1 MKEQHQVKE
10 YNIDLQRLFV
20 EFLAQDKDLFAR
32 VNGIIDPLYFDR
44 ELRKG
49 VEFIQEHASGYS
61 ALPTLVQI
69 EKVTGLELQE
79 LKDVDDRHQKWF
91 IDEFETF
98 CKHKALEGAIL
109 ESADLLERGE
119 YGPVERKIKE
129 AVQIGL
135 AKHMGT
141 DYWENPAERI
151 ERVRNQRGGT
161 STGWKEI
168 DNKLYGGFNR
178 GELNI
183 FAAPSGG
190 GKSLFLQNLALNW
203 SIAGLNVVYITLE
216 LSEELSSMRLDSMIT
231 GMNTREVFKNKDDVD
246 LKVRMQ
252 AKNAGKLQIVQLP
265 NGITINNITSYMR
278 EYEVKNDVKIDAVC
292 IDYLDLM
299 MPAQSKVNPSDLY
312 IKDKFVSEEMRNF
325 AVEHDIL
332 FATASQLN
340 RSAVEEVEFDHSH
353 IAGGLSK
360 VQTADNVIGIFTS
373 QAMRERGRYQVQFMK
388 TRSSSGVGSKV
399 DLKFDIA
406 GLRITDLD
414 DDDEGTTM
422 HQPSAMFEKIKAQ
435 NKTSHQEKNI
445 AENSIVES
453 TIEGHDRL
461 RSMLKRSNS

>member
-1 MKEQHQVKE
+1 MNEQVKE
-10 YNIDLQRLFV
+10 YNVDLQRLFV

-44 ELRKG
+44 ELRKA
-49 VEFIQEHASGYS
+49 VEFIQEHAAGYS
-61 ALPTLVQI
+61 ALPTLEQI
-69 EKVTGLELQE
+69 RATTNVELQE
-79 LKDVDDRHQKWF
+79 LKDVDERHQNWF

-109 ESADLLERGE
+109 ESADMLEKGQ

-141 DYWENPAERI
+141 DYWEDPAERI

-168 DNKLYGGFNR
+168 DSKLYGGFNR

-231 GMNTREVFKNKDDVD
+231 GMNTRDVFKNKDDVD

-252 AKNAGKLQIVQLP
+252 GKKAGKLQIVQLP
-265 NGITINNITSYMR
+265 NGITINSVSSYLR
-278 EYEVKNDVKIDAVC
+278 EFEVKNDIKVDAVL

-299 MPAQSKVNPSDLY
+299 MPAQSKVSPSDLY

-340 RSAVEEVEFDHSH
+340 RAAVEEVEFDHSH

-360 VQTADNVIGIFTS
+360 VQTADNL
-373 QAMRERGRYQVQFMK
+373 YK
-388 TRSSSGVGSKV
+388 
-399 DLKFDIA
+399 
-406 GLRITDLD
+406 
-414 DDDEGTTM
+414 
-422 HQPSAMFEKIKAQ
+422 PSNA
-435 NKTSHQEKNI
+435 
-445 AENSIVES
+445 
-453 TIEGHDRL
+453 
-461 RSMLKRSNS
+461 

>member
-1 MKEQHQVKE
+1 MNEQVKE

-20 EFLAQDKDLFAR
+20 EFLAQDKDLFSR

-49 VEFIQEHASGYS
+49 VEFIQEHAMNYS
-61 ALPTLVQI
+61 ALPTRDQI
-69 EKVTGLELQE
+69 LATTGLELQE

-98 CKHKALEGAIL
+98 CKHKALESAIL
-109 ESADLLERGE
+109 ESADLLEKGE

-129 AVQIGL
+129 AVGIGL

-141 DYWENPAERI
+141 DYWESPAERI
-151 ERVRNQRGGT
+151 ERVRNARGGT
-161 STGWKEI
+161 STGWRDI
-168 DNKLYGGFNR
+168 DQKLYGGFNR

-183 FAAPSGG
+183 FAAASGG

-203 SIAGLNVVYITLE
+203 SIAGLNVVYISLE

-231 GMNTREVFKNKDDVD
+231 GMNTKEVFKNVDDVD

-252 AKNAGKLQIVQLP
+252 GKKAGKLQIVQLP
-265 NGITINNITSYMR
+265 NGITINAITSYMR
-278 EYEVKNDVKIDAVC
+278 EYETKNDLKIDAVL

-299 MPAQSKVNPSDLY
+299 MPAQSKVSPSDLF

-325 AVEHDIL
+325 AVENDIL

-340 RSAVEEVEFDHSH
+340 RAAVEEVEFDHSH
-353 IAGGLSK
+353 ISGGLSK
-360 VQTADNVIGIFTS
+360 IQTADNVIGIFTS

-388 TRSSSGVGSKV
+388 TRSSSGVGQKV
-399 DLKFDIA
+399 DLAFDIG
-406 GLRITDLD
+406 GLRIKDLD
-414 DDDEGTTM
+414 DDEAGTTM
-422 HQPSAMFEKIKAQ
+422 NQPSAIFDKIKSQ
-435 NKTSHQEKNI
+435 NKVTHQEKNI
-445 AENSIVES
+445 AENSVVEN
-453 TIEGHDRL
+453 TIQGHDKL

>member
-1 MKEQHQVKE
+1 MNEQVKE
-10 YNIDLQRLFV
+10 YNVDLQRLFV

-44 ELRKG
+44 ELRKA
-49 VEFIQEHASGYS
+49 VEFIQEHAAGYS
-61 ALPTLVQI
+61 ALPTLEQI
-69 EKVTGLELQE
+69 KATTNIELQE
-79 LKDVDDRHQKWF
+79 LKDVDERHQNWF

-109 ESADLLERGE
+109 ESADMLEKGQ
-119 YGPVERKIKE
+119 YGPVERRIKE

-141 DYWENPAERI
+141 DYWDSPAERI

-161 STGWKEI
+161 STGWKDI

-231 GMNTREVFKNKDDVD
+231 GMNTRDVFKNADDVD

-252 AKNAGKLQIVQLP
+252 GKQAGKLQIVQLP
-265 NGITINNITSYMR
+265 NGITVNSISSYLR
-278 EYEVKNDVKIDAVC
+278 EFEVKHDIKVDCVLV
-292 IDYLDLM
+292 DYLDLM
-299 MPAQSKVNPSDLY
+299 MPAQSKVSPSDLY
-312 IKDKFVSEEMRNF
+312 IKDKFVSEELRNF
-325 AVEHDIL
+325 AVEHDLL

-340 RSAVEEVEFDHSH
+340 RAAVEEVEFDHSH

-360 VQTADNVIGIFTS
+360 IQTADNVIGIFTS
-373 QAMRERGRYQVQFMK
+373 QAMRERGRYQIQFMK

-406 GLRITDLD
+406 GLRIEDLD
-414 DDDEGTTM
+414 EDEAGSTM

-435 NKTSHQEKNI
+435 NKVSHQEKNI
-445 AENSIVES
+445 AENSVVEN
-453 TIEGHDRL
+453 TIAGHDKL

>member
-1 MKEQHQVKE
+1 MNEQVKE
-10 YNIDLQRLFV
+10 YNVDLQRLFV

-44 ELRKG
+44 ELRKA
-49 VEFIQEHASGYS
+49 VEFIQEHAAGYS
-61 ALPTLVQI
+61 ALPTLEQI
-69 EKVTGLELQE
+69 RATTNVELQE
-79 LKDVDDRHQKWF
+79 LKDVDERHQNWF

-109 ESADLLERGE
+109 ESADMLEKGQ

-141 DYWENPAERI
+141 DYWEDPAERI

-168 DNKLYGGFNR
+168 DSKLYGGFNR

-231 GMNTREVFKNKDDVD
+231 GMNTRDVFKNKDDVD

-252 AKNAGKLQIVQLP
+252 GKKAGKLQIVQLP
-265 NGITINNITSYMR
+265 NGITINSVSSYLR
-278 EYEVKNDVKIDAVC
+278 EFEVKNDIKVDAVL

-299 MPAQSKVNPSDLY
+299 MPAQSKVSPSDLY

-340 RSAVEEVEFDHSH
+340 RAAVEEVEFDHSH

-388 TRSSSGVGSKV
+388 TRSSSGVGQKV
-399 DLKFDIA
+399 DLKFDIS
-406 GLRITDLD
+406 GLRIEDS
-414 DDDEGTTM
+414 DEDEAGSTIN
-422 HQPSAMFEKIKAQ
+422 QPSAMFEKIKAQ
-435 NKTSHQEKNI
+435 NKVSHQEKNI
-445 AENSIVES
+445 AENSVVEN
-453 TIEGHDRL
+453 TIAGHDKL

>member
-1 MKEQHQVKE
+1 MREQSQAKE
-10 YNIDLQRLFV
+10 YNVDLQRLFV

-49 VEFIQEHASGYS
+49 VAFIQEHVTGYS
-61 ALPTLVQI
+61 ALPTREQI
-69 EKVTGLELQE
+69 LAATGLELQE
-79 LKDVDDRHQKWF
+79 LKDVDDRHHKWF

-98 CKHKALEGAIL
+98 CKHKALEAAIL
-109 ESADLLERGE
+109 ASADMLERGE
-119 YGPVERKIKE
+119 YGPVERRIKE

-141 DYWENPAERI
+141 DYWESPAERI
-151 ERVRNQRGGT
+151 ERVRNLRGGV
-161 STGWKEI
+161 STGWKDI
-168 DNKLYGGFNR
+168 DKKLFGGFNR

-203 SIAGLNVVYITLE
+203 SVAGLNVVYITLE

-231 GMNTREVFKNKDDVD
+231 GYDTRTVFKNADDVD
-246 LKVRMQ
+246 LKVRM
-252 AKNAGKLQIVQLP
+252 KGKKAGKLQIVQLP

>member
-1 MKEQHQVKE
+1 MNEQVKE
-10 YNIDLQRLFV
+10 YNVDLQRLFV

-44 ELRKG
+44 ELRKA

-61 ALPTLVQI
+61 ALPTLEQI
-69 EKVTGLELQE
+69 KATTNIELQE
-79 LKDVDDRHQKWF
+79 LKDVDERHQNWF

-109 ESADLLERGE
+109 ESADMLEKGQ
-119 YGPVERKIKE
+119 YGPVERRIKE

-141 DYWENPAERI
+141 DYWEDPAERI

-168 DNKLYGGFNR
+168 DSKLYGGFNR

-190 GKSLFLQNLALNW
+190 GKSLFLQNLGLNW

-231 GMNTREVFKNKDDVD
+231 GMNTRDVFKNKDDVD

-252 AKNAGKLQIVQLP
+252 GKKAGKLQIVQLP
-265 NGITINNITSYMR
+265 NGITINSVSSYLR
-278 EYEVKNDVKIDAVC
+278 EFEVKNDIKVDAVL

-299 MPAQSKVNPSDLY
+299 MPAQSKVSPSDLY

-340 RSAVEEVEFDHSH
+340 RAAVEEVEFDHSH

-388 TRSSSGVGSKV
+388 TRSSSGVGQKV

-406 GLRITDLD
+406 GLRIEDLD
-414 DDDEGTTM
+414 EDEAGSTM
-422 HQPSAMFEKIKAQ
+422 NQPSAMFEKIKAQ
-435 NKTSHQEKNI
+435 NKVSHQEKNI
-445 AENSIVES
+445 AENSVVEN
-453 TIEGHDRL
+453 TIQGHDKL

>member
-1 MKEQHQVKE
+1 MNEQVKE
-10 YNIDLQRLFV
+10 YNVDLQRLFV
-20 EFLAQDKDLFAR
+20 EFLAQDKDLFSR
-32 VNGIIDPLYFDR
+32 VNGIINPLYFDR

-49 VEFIQEHASGYS
+49 VEFIQEHAMNYS
-61 ALPTLVQI
+61 ALPTRDQI
-69 EKVTGLELQE
+69 LATTGIELQE

-98 CKHKALEGAIL
+98 CRHKALEAAIL
-109 ESADLLERGE
+109 ESADLLEKGE

-129 AVQIGL
+129 AVNIGL

-141 DYWENPAERI
+141 DYWESPSERI
-151 ERVRNQRGGT
+151 ERVRNARGGQ
-161 STGWKEI
+161 STGWRDI
-168 DNKLYGGFNR
+168 DQKLYGGFNR

-183 FAAPSGG
+183 FAAASGG

-203 SIAGLNVVYITLE
+203 SIAGLNVVYISLE

-231 GMNTREVFKNKDDVD
+231 GMNTKEVFKNVDDVD
-246 LKVRMQ
+246 LKVRM
-252 AKNAGKLQIVQLP
+252 AGKKAGKLQIVQLP
-265 NGITINNITSYMR
+265 NGITINTITSYMR
-278 EYEVKNDVKIDAVC
+278 EYETKNDLKLDAVL

-299 MPAQSKVNPSDLY
+299 MPAQSKVNPSDLF

-353 IAGGLSK
+353 ISGGLSK
-360 VQTADNVIGIFTS
+360 IQTADNVIGIFTS

-388 TRSSSGVGSKV
+388 TRSSSGVGQKV
-399 DLKFDIA
+399 DLAFDIG
-406 GLRITDLD
+406 GLRIKDLD
-414 DDDEGTTM
+414 DDDVGSSM
-422 HQPSAMFEKIKAQ
+422 NQPSAIFDKIKSQ

-445 AENSIVES
+445 AENSVVEN
-453 TIEGHDRL
+453 TIQGHDKL